1 MVVPRLVILHGTAL
15 DALLG
20 YIECDVNQTIFT
32 PFRCEN
38 TKLDRIERRARVS
51 ARHIGQKIERLVR
64 RLRAIASH
72 ALFLVME
79 RPL

>member
-1 MVVPRLVILHGTAL
+1 MVIPRLVIVHGTAL

-20 YIECDVNQTIFT
+20 YIECNVNQPIST

-51 ARHIGQKIERLVR
+51 ACHIDQKIQSLVR

-72 ALFLVME
+72 ALFLVMD

>member
-38 TKLDRIERRARVS
+38 TKLDRKMCIRDRSNGRSPYTSSVDT
-51 ARHIGQKIERLVR
+51 
-64 RLRAIASH
+64 
-72 ALFLVME
+72 
-79 RPL
+79 